1 MRRLPVVGVVVVVVT
16 ATLSAF
22 GASVAR
28 GSAPSAGSD
37 AAHEVGLKD
46 FDSAKFPAEARV
58 DNEWFPLIP
67 GSELVLEGRSTI
79 EGKRGKHEIIATVT
93 DLTKVIDGV
102 RTAVVWERDVS
113 RGQILES
120 EIYFSAQDVDG
131 NVWLFGEY
139 PAEYED
145 GKFARAP
152 DVWIG
157 GVDGARPGVTM
168 RADPQTGTSAYLQ
181 GLAPAVEFK
190 DKAKVARTGMHNC
203 VPFDCFDDVLLIK
216 ESAPLE
222 PKEGFQLKYYA
233 PGVGNIRVGAQGGK
247 QQEVLVLADVRR
259 IDAAGMAEARAAALD
274 LEAHAYEG
282 SKVYTDTSPLE
293 SCTAEG
299 QCTPAA

>member
-1 MRRLPVVGVVVVVVT
+1 VIGVFVAVVLT
-16 ATLSAF
+16 ATMGTA

-28 GSAPSAGSD
+28 GAAPSEQSN
-37 AAHEVGLKD
+37 AANEVGLKD
-46 FDSAKFPAEARV
+46 FDATGFPATPRV
-58 DNEWFPLIP
+58 DNEWNPLIP
-67 GSELVLEGRSTI
+67 GSELVLEGRATI
-79 EGKRGKHEIIATVT
+79 DGKRGKHQIIATVT

-113 RGQILES
+113 RGQTLES
-120 EIYFSAQDVDG
+120 EIYFAAQDVDG

-157 GVDGARPGVTM
+157 GIDGARPGVTM

-190 DKAKVARTGMHNC
+190 DKAKVARTGIRNC
-203 VPFDCFDDVLLIK
+203 VPFDCYDDVLLIK

-222 PKEGFQLKYYA
+222 PQEGFQLKYYA
-233 PGVGNIRVGAQGGK
+233 PGVGNIRVGAEGGK
-247 QQEVLVLADVRR
+247 LQEVLVLTDVRT
-259 IDAAGMAEARAAALD
+259 IDAADMAEARAAALD
-274 LEAHAYEG
+274 LEAHAYKG
-282 SKVYTDTSPLE
+282 SKVYRTTSPLE
-293 SCTAEG
+293 SCSADG
-299 QCTPAA
+299 QCTPAG